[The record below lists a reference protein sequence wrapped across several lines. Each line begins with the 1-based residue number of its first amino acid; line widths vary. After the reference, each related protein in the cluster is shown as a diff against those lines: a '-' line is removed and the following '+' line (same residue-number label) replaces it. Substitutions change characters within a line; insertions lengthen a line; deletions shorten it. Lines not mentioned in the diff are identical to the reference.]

1 MGIFTKVSHKY
12 AKVTR
17 LFIAKVTQLEI
28 RIRKFAKK
36 KSRLFAMV
44 TRNLRKQKCSIGF
57 CRQWN
62 DTNLHL

>member
-1 MGIFTKVSHKY
+1 MGIFTKVSHNY

-17 LFIAKVTQLEI
+17 LFIAKVTQK
-28 RIRKFAKK
+28 IRKFAKK

>member
-1 MGIFTKVSHKY
+1 MGIFTKVSHNY

-17 LFIAKVTQLEI
+17 LFIAKVTQKI
-28 RIRKFAKK
+28 RNSQKT

>member
-17 LFIAKVTQLEI
+17 LFIAKVTQK
-28 RIRKFAKK
+28 IRKFAKKK